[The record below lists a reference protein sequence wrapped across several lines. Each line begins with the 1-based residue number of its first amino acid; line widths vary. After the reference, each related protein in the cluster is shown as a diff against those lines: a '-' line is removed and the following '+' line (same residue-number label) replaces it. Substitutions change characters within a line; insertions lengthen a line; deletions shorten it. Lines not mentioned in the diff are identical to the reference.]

1 MQKKTALIVIDVQ
14 NDFITGSLA
23 VPEGAEVIAPI
34 AALSETVDLV
44 VLTQDWHPADHKSF
58 ASNHEGATPF
68 TVITMP
74 YGEQVL
80 WPDHCVQGTD
90 GAALNLPDNV
100 LDAAV
105 TVIRKGTNPN
115 IDSYSAF
122 LENDKTTST
131 GLEAWLRAKGVDT
144 VIVAGLALDYCVAFS
159 AIDAST
165 AGFRVIVPLDA
176 CRGIDAHGCEAQIAA
191 MRSAGVEVVDSL
203 AQAPVPAPEV

>member
-1 MQKKTALIVIDVQ
+1 MRKIALIVIDVQ
-14 NDFITGSLA
+14 NDFIDGSLA

-34 AALSETVDLV
+34 AEIADNVDLV
-44 VLTQDWHPADHKSF
+44 VLTQDWHAAGHKSF
-58 ASNHEGATPF
+58 ASNHVDAAPF
-68 TVITMP
+68 SLITMP

-80 WPDHCVQGTD
+80 WPDHCVQGTV
-90 GAALNLPDNV
+90 GAALNLPDEV
-100 LDAAV
+100 LNAAELI
-105 TVIRKGTNPN
+105 IRKGTNPD

-122 LENDKTTST
+122 TENDKVTST

-159 AIDAST
+159 ALDASA

-203 AQAPVPAPEV
+203 AQAPVPDHEV